1 MPIINTRESMLTHE
15 EKSYIEKRPK
25 WVFGRIPD
33 LSDYRKL
40 SVENMEE
47 AFFLARLGQEMT
59 SAFFPSYRGKP
70 LYLSFTQAMLV
81 GAGLL
86 TREQAEKAGLDFEKY
101 RSVLMVTPTR
111 YGKSFLNAIIAIIKA
126 AGEGKEVRIGGA
138 TKDKAGII

>member
-25 WVFGRIPD
+25 WVIGRIPD

-47 AFFLARLGQEMT
+47 AFLLARLGQEMA
-59 SAFFPSYRGKP
+59 SAFFPTYRNKP
-70 LYLSFTQAMLV
+70 LYLFFTQALLI

-111 YGKSFLNAIIAIIKA
+111 YGKSGRYGLSKSRKSSSTCTSNQSSPFRKS
-126 AGEGKEVRIGGA
+126 GVGSG
-138 TKDKAGII
+138 